1 MNSKRIGNIGE
12 AYALA
17 KLVELGIPVYQQ
29 FGDNEPA
36 DYIIIVNNNLLKIQV
51 KTSTTYDGE
60 RTRFDL
66 TSSTMHRKNGD
77 RHKYSVGEVD
87 AFICYDIST
96 KEIFLIKNNG
106 DMTTVVI
113 RYSLPKNNQ
122 KEDINFHTDYAL
134 CVETLHEISLRDK
147 EKVQTTIRK

>member
-17 KLVELGIPVYQQ
+17 KLVEMGIPVYQQ

-36 DYIIIVNNNLLKIQV
+36 DYIIIVNNNVLKIQV
-51 KTSTTYDGE
+51 KTSATYDGE
-60 RTRFDL
+60 KTQFDL

-77 RHKYSVGEVD
+77 RHKYSIEEVD
-87 AFICYDIST
+87 AFICYDICT
-96 KEIFLIKNNG
+96 KEIFLVKNNG
-106 DMTTVVI
+106 NMTSIII

-122 KEDINFHTDYAL
+122 KEGINFHTNYTL
-134 CVETLHEISLRDK
+134 CIENLHKISYSKNK
-147 EKVQTTIRK
+147 EEV